1 MRYAMVIL
9 WVGLGLVPGIDAR
22 ADSLFNQRS
31 ADRGTLI
38 SSERIRFQP
47 GDLVTVLVRENI
59 DANTGSDIETKK
71 RSTTQSEADP
81 KDNSFLAGRGNSG
94 LGIKKLPNVDVAV
107 NNRVQYDGSTSRTNK
122 LVMTVRCVVTDVL
135 DNGNIRIAGDK
146 LIRVNRESTR
156 LKLTGMVRARDVAA
170 DNTVASNQIANADI
184 QLSGEG
190 PLWNNQRRGI
200 LTKIMDW
207 FSPF

>member
-1 MRYAMVIL
+1 LCASMC
-9 WVGLGLVPGIDAR
+9 LVPGNDAR

-31 ADRGTLI
+31 AESGTLI
-38 SSERIRFQP
+38 SSERIRFRP
-47 GDLVTVLVRENI
+47 GDLVTVLVRETI
-59 DANTGSDIETKK
+59 DATTESDLEAKK

-81 KDNSFLAGRGNSG
+81 GDNSFLAGRGNSG

-107 NNRVQYDGSTSRTNK
+107 NNRVQYDGSTTRTNE
-122 LVMTVRCVVTDVL
+122 LVMTISCVVTDVQ
-135 DNGNIRIAGDK
+135 DNGNVIIAGEK
-146 LIRVNRESTR
+146 QIQVNRENTLIKFSG
-156 LKLTGMVRARDVAA
+156 LVRARDVAA
-170 DNTVASNQIANADI
+170 DNTIQSNQIANASI
-184 QLSGEG
+184 KLSGDG